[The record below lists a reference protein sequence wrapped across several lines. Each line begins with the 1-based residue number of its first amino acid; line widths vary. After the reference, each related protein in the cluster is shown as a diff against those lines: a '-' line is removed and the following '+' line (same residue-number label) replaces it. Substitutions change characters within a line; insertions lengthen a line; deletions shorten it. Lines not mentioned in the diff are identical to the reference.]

1 MDIRTI
7 LSNIERKR
15 RGFWDRY
22 EEERRYGDRD
32 KASQAYGAYLALGEI
47 YDEIK
52 SKIK

>member
-1 MDIRTI
+1 MDIQTVLSTI
-7 LSNIERKR
+7 ESKR
-15 RGFWDRY
+15 RGFWDRF
-22 EEERRYGDRD
+22 EEERRYGDKE